1 MTIYFLNQK
10 KNRVEKIKC
19 DMCGTY
25 IEETRI
31 NLHKL
36 KHDLN
41 SRRLLELRNMAKSL
55 GIVTFTGGSD
65 VTGFDAVRVGRGMP
79 RAPVPFCGCGGTPHG
94 RGSFCGAYGVRGSA
108 VRARKRG
115 SKTNRC
121 RNKGGAF
128 IQTMH
133 KRGCRY
139 LVAPEPFGDDVRDLE
154 ECSGRVSEESAARTY
169 CCSGRTWTL
178 LALLSFRSDLDAAGS
193 SCSGR
198 RERRVKGDGM
208 AGVPSQWEGT
218 GQEDGESGKAGVPSQ
233 WEGTGQESGGSGKAG
248 VPSQWEGTGQEK
260 AGRPGFPRNGRERAR
275 KAEKAGKPGFPRN
288 GRERARRKRE
298 GRGSVAMGGNG
309 PGKRRKRE
317 SRGSL
322 AMGGNGPGK
331 RRKRAVG

>member
-1 MTIYFLNQK
+1 
-10 KNRVEKIKC
+10 V
-19 DMCGTY
+19 
-25 IEETRI
+25 
-31 NLHKL
+31 
-36 KHDLN
+36 
-41 SRRLLELRNMAKSL
+41 S
-55 GIVTFTGGSD
+55 
-65 VTGFDAVRVGRGMP
+65 
-79 RAPVPFCGCGGTPHG
+79 GCP
-94 RGSFCGAYGVRGSA
+94 GVRGSA

-121 RNKGGAF
+121 RNKGGPLF
-128 IQTMH
+128 RLCT

-154 ECSGRVSEESAARTY
+154 ECSRRVSEESAARTY

-233 WEGTGQESGGSGKAG
+233 WGGTGQESGESGKAG

-298 GRGSVAMGGNG
+298 GRGSLAMGGNG

-322 AMGGNGPGK
+322 AMGGNGSGK
-331 RRKRAVG
+331 RRKRVVG

>member
-1 MTIYFLNQK
+1 VTS
-10 KNRVEKIKC
+10 R
-19 DMCGTY
+19 
-25 IEETRI
+25 
-31 NLHKL
+31 
-36 KHDLN
+36 DLTPFR
-41 SRRLLELRNMAKSL
+41 SVAVCLERQSL
-55 GIVTFTGGSD
+55 FA
-65 VTGFDAVRVGRGMP
+65 AVVGRHTAGVAFAE
-79 RAPVPFCGCGGTPHG
+79 RTVSGGRLSG
-94 RGSFCGAYGVRGSA
+94 RG
-108 VRARKRG
+108 KRG

-121 RNKGGAF
+121 RNKGAF
-128 IQTMH
+128 IQTMY
-133 KRGCRY
+133 KKGCRY
-139 LVAPEPFGDDVRDLE
+139 LVAPEPFGDGVRDLE

-198 RERRVKGDGM
+198 RVKGTGM

-218 GQEDGESGKAGVPSQ
+218 GQEDGDSGKAGVPSQ
-233 WEGTGQESGGSGKAG
+233 WQGTGQESGESGKAG

-275 KAEKAGKPGFPRN
+275 KAEKAGKPGFPLN

-298 GRGSVAMGGNG
+298 GRGSLAMGGNG
-309 PGKRRKRE
+309 PGKRGKRE

-331 RRKRAVG
+331 RRKRVVG

>member
-1 MTIYFLNQK
+1 VTS
-10 KNRVEKIKC
+10 R
-19 DMCGTY
+19 
-25 IEETRI
+25 
-31 NLHKL
+31 
-36 KHDLN
+36 DLTPFG
-41 SRRLLELRNMAKSL
+41 SVAVCLERQSL
-55 GIVTFTGGSD
+55 FA
-65 VTGFDAVRVGRGMP
+65 AVVGRHTAGVAFAE
-79 RAPVPFCGCGGTPHG
+79 RTVSRGRLSG
-94 RGSFCGAYGVRGSA
+94 RGKGVVKQTSVATR
-108 VRARKRG
+108 
-115 SKTNRC
+115 
-121 RNKGGAF
+121 GGAF

-233 WEGTGQESGGSGKAG
+233 WEGTGQESGESGKAG
-248 VPSQWEGTGQEK
+248 VPSQWERTGQEK

-275 KAEKAGKPGFPRN
+275 KAEKAGKLGFPRN

-298 GRGSVAMGGNG
+298 GRGSLAIGAFYCS
-309 PGKRRKRE
+309 RK
-317 SRGSL
+317 
-322 AMGGNGPGK
+322 
-331 RRKRAVG
+331 